1 MMRSSRKRLVY
12 SAAVAV
18 GALLLAVPV
27 AAGGGNPPTP
37 VEQAFPNGL
46 PAGATAVDADTV
58 AFDGGNVLLQ
68 LGPTAFDDCPQH
80 WLCLWQ
86 DSNYSNRMLQFY
98 DVTSYWQNLT
108 DYGFNDA
115 MSSWRNRKLKDAKW
129 SYDTNGG
136 GTQRCMESGSSASS
150 LGGDND
156 EASAIRIF
164 DSDTIC

>member
-1 MMRSSRKRLVY
+1 MMRSSRRFM
-12 SAAVAV
+12 AAAAAIV
-18 GALLLAVPV
+18 GAVLLAVPV
-27 AAGGGNPPTP
+27 AAAGSGKPTP
-37 VEQAFPNGL
+37 IEAAFPSGL
-46 PAGATAVDADTV
+46 PAGATAVDEDTV
-58 AFDGGNVLLQ
+58 SFDGGNVLLQ
-68 LGPTAFDDCPQH
+68 LGPTAFDDCPQY

-86 DSNYSNRMLQFY
+86 DSNYSGRMLQFY

-115 MSSWRNRKLKDAKW
+115 MSSWRNRKLRDAKW

-136 GTQRCMESGSSASS
+136 GTQRCMESGSSASG